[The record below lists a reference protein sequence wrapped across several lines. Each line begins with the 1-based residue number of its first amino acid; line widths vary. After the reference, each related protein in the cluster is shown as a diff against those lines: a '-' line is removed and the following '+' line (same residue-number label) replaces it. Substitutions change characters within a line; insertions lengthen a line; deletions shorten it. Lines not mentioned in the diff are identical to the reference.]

1 MGLRGHQLRFL
12 LGNVINTT
20 SKKKVVLKVERKPKD
35 VAVLG
40 AGSWGT
46 ALAMVLADNG
56 HHTRLWGHNPVQI
69 EEINRSQTN
78 QKYLPN
84 IFLPKLVKGYSDLT
98 EAITEVETIILAV
111 PTKAIRDVLKKIVQ
125 FRKEPL
131 TIVHVSKGIEPDTLL
146 RISEM
151 IEEEMPLRLLKDIV
165 VLSGPSHA
173 EEVSLRH
180 PTTVTVSAKNMEAA
194 EQIQDLFI
202 NQNFRVYTNPDLI
215 GVEIGGALKNIIAL
229 AAGISDGLGYGDN
242 AKAALITRGL
252 AEIARL
258 GAKMGARPLTFSGL
272 TGIGDLIVT
281 CTSVHS
287 RNWRAGNML
296 GKGHNLEEV
305 LDKMGMVVEGVRTTK
320 AAYQLAEKYDVKMPI
335 TSALYGILFSG
346 IEPKDAVDGLMK
358 RRKTHEMEDLADI
371 LSLNSAN

>member
-1 MGLRGHQLRFL
+1 MLDQS
-12 LGNVINTT
+12 
-20 SKKKVVLKVERKPKD
+20 SKIT
-35 VAVLG
+35 VAG

-56 HHTRLWGHNPVQI
+56 LQVRLWGHNPVQI
-69 EEINRSQTN
+69 KEINEQHTN
-78 QKYLPN
+78 QKYLPD
-84 IFLPKLVKGYSDLT
+84 IKLPSGIQGFSSLE
-98 EAITEVETIILAV
+98 EALEGVDTLILAV
-111 PTKAIRDVLKKIVQ
+111 PTKAIREVAGRINEFQ
-125 FRKEPL
+125 REPL

-151 IEEEMPLRLLKDIV
+151 IEEEFTSEALGSVV

-180 PTTVTVSAKNMEAA
+180 PTTVTVSSKNIEAA
-194 EQIQDLFI
+194 EHVQDLFI
-202 NQNFRVYTNPDLI
+202 NHNFRVYTNPDII

-229 AAGISDGLGYGDN
+229 AAGITDGLGYGDN

-258 GAKMGARPLTFSGL
+258 GTKMGASPLTFSGL

-287 RNWRAGNML
+287 RNWRAGNLL
-296 GKGHNLEEV
+296 GKGHSLQEV
-305 LDKMGMVVEGVRTTK
+305 LDNMGMVVEGVRTTK
-320 AAYQLAEKYDVKMPI
+320 AAYQLAEKYNVKMPI
-335 TSALYGILFSG
+335 TEALYEVLFNG
-346 IEPKDAVDGLMK
+346 ADPKESVDKLMA
-358 RRKTHEMEDLADI
+358 RGKTHEMEDLANVLEDR
-371 LSLNSAN
+371 ADK